1 MSEQKQAANDMEV
14 DESNVPSSDT
24 PMDVDDDA
32 AAGRTAGGS
41 TANSSN
47 TVKVMASTGTVGS
60 VSISLHPLVIMNV
73 SEHWTRLRAQEGS
86 DQLVYGALIGK
97 QKGRNIE
104 IMNSFELTFTIA
116 GGEVI
121 IDREYCTSK
130 EDQFQQVFSEMDFLG
145 WYTTGDLP
153 TERDIKVHKQF
164 CEINETPVLLKLDP
178 RSKNTDELSVSMY
191 ESVIDFVNGEPTMLF
206 VPLTYTLATEEA
218 ERIGVD
224 HVARMCSNDQGES
237 SLVAEHLTAQ
247 HSAIKMLHSRVKLVL
262 RYVQAVQSGELKGN
276 HEVLRAACSLGHRL
290 PVLNNPK
297 FRADFYNQCNDFGL
311 MTYLGI
317 ITKGCNNINQFV
329 NKFNTL
335 YDRQGVGRRL
345 RSLFL

>member
-1 MSEQKQAANDMEV
+1 MSDPKQKSSDMEV
-14 DESNVPSSDT
+14 DDNNVPPVEVPMEVDEDTSEREPKSSVIL
-24 PMDVDDDA
+24 P
-32 AAGRTAGGS
+32 S
-41 TANSSN
+41 TM
-47 TVKVMASTGTVGS
+47 KVMASSGTVGS

-73 SEHWTRLRAQEGS
+73 SEHWTRLRAQEGT

-104 IMNSFELTFTIA
+104 IMNSFELLFTCLGDA
-116 GGEVI
+116 VI
-121 IDREYCTSK
+121 IDRHYYSTK
-130 EDQFQQVFSEMDFLG
+130 EEQFKQVFSEMDFLG
-145 WYTTGDLP
+145 WYTTGDIP
-153 TERDIKVHKQF
+153 NESDINVHQQICK
-164 CEINETPVLLKLDP
+164 INESPVLLKLDP
-178 RSKNTDELSVSMY
+178 RPKNTDQLSVSMY
-191 ESVIDFVNGEPTMLF
+191 ESVIDLVDGEATMLF

-224 HVARMCSNDQGES
+224 HVARMCSNEQGES
-237 SLVAEHLTAQ
+237 SLVAEHLAAQ

-262 RYVQAVQSGELKGN
+262 RYVQAVQNGELKGN

-290 PVLNNPK
+290 PVLNSPK

-329 NKFNTL
+329 NKFNIL

-345 RSLFL
+345 RSLFF